1 MNGIRLWQD
10 AGVTVTA
17 VVLALDLLGIFAFAV
32 NGSLTAA
39 RKVRLDIVG
48 ILTLGMVT
56 AVGGGMLRD
65 VLIGAIPPLAFTY
78 WPYLAVAAAGSM
90 IAFFISRP
98 PRFLNRAIL
107 VLDAA
112 GLSLFCVA
120 GAYRALNF
128 GLDPG
133 PAIVLGAVTA
143 VGGGTIR
150 DMMIREV
157 PTILVGE
164 LYAIPA
170 LVGAA
175 VAVAMVQ
182 DEVLGVPGA
191 VIGALV
197 CFGIRIAAI
206 RYRLNAPTAR
216 TRLDGLS

>member
-1 MNGIRLWQD
+1 M
-10 AGVTVTA
+10 TVTA

-32 NGSLTAA
+32 NGALTSA

-133 PAIVLGAVTA
+133 PAIVLGAVPGVVAA
-143 VGGGTIR
+143 VLGAGCGGFAAYGTL
-150 DMMIREV
+150 
-157 PTILVGE
+157 PCGH
-164 LYAIPA
+164 PA
-170 LVGAA
+170 LLRLGFPVGN
-175 VAVAMVQ
+175 
-182 DEVLGVPGA
+182 EELGYP
-191 VIGALV
+191 
-197 CFGIRIAAI
+197 
-206 RYRLNAPTAR
+206 
-216 TRLDGLS
+216 

>member
-1 MNGIRLWQD
+1 
-10 AGVTVTA
+10 
-17 VVLALDLLGIFAFAV
+17 
-32 NGSLTAA
+32 
-39 RKVRLDIVG
+39 
-48 ILTLGMVT
+48 
-56 AVGGGMLRD
+56 
-65 VLIGAIPPLAFTY
+65 
-78 WPYLAVAAAGSM
+78 
-90 IAFFISRP
+90 
-98 PRFLNRAIL
+98 
-107 VLDAA
+107 
-112 GLSLFCVA
+112 
-120 GAYRALNF
+120 
-128 GLDPG
+128 
-133 PAIVLGAVTA
+133 
-143 VGGGTIR
+143 
-150 DMMIREV
+150 MMIREV